1 MSNKLLFNAAT
12 SRFLLA
18 AYVVFLA
25 VHLGIEVLRR
35 INKPTLILSPPP
47 RPPAPFA
54 ATGGADPG
62 YRRKF

>member
-1 MSNKLLFNAAT
+1 MRELQTHLTNLRLHVVAAPGAGKT
-12 SRFLLA
+12 
-18 AYVVFLA
+18 V
-25 VHLGIEVLRR
+25 LGIEVLRR

>member
-1 MSNKLLFNAAT
+1 VAAPGAGKT
-12 SRFLLA
+12 
-18 AYVVFLA
+18 V
-25 VHLGIEVLRR
+25 LGIEVLRR